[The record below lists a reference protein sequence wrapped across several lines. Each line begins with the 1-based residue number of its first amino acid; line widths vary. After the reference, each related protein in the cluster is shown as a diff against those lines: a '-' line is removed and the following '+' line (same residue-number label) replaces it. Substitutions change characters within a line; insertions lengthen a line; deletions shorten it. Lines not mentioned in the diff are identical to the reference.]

1 MITPLTPAIVAE
13 ARAQAAKGVPIQ
25 DLASKFRVS
34 YAALHS
40 AIRGRTWRHLDVPP
54 VPGASR
60 ASDSYRARR
69 ILTEDQVA
77 TARRRV
83 AAGES
88 YSDVSMDLGVGRQA
102 VYAAVTGSTW
112 SEMTTPPPVVR
123 VARR

>member
-1 MITPLTPAIVAE
+1 MITPITPAIDTE
-13 ARAQAAKGVPIQ
+13 ARTRAAKGVPIQ
-25 DLASKFRVS
+25 DLAS
-34 YAALHS
+34 LHS

-60 ASDSYRARR
+60 PSDSYRARR
-69 ILTEDQVA
+69 ILTEEQVA
-77 TARRRV
+77 SARRRV

-112 SEMTTPPPVVR
+112 AEMTTPPPVVR